1 MRTAPDLGLVFRFSL
16 LAIAWGCSFLFIKI
30 ALEGL
35 SPSQVVLGRLVL
47 GALTLGIVVLV
58 GRHRLPRELSVWLH
72 LGAVSLFLCVIPF
85 SLFAVAETQISSGLA
100 SIFNA
105 TTPLLTGLIAF
116 AALPKERLDAF
127 STAGILLGFA
137 GVAVVVGIWNLDA
150 GDGQLVGQLL
160 CLGATTCYGIAFVWL
175 RRFISPLGLPAAP
188 VAFLQVGLGAVVVLI
203 AAPFTALQPITLTPG
218 IVFSMLVLGALSTGL
233 AYLWN
238 TQVIAGWGATAASS
252 VTYLTPVVGVIAGIL
267 VLGESPSWNQPVGG
281 FIIIAGV
288 ALSRQREIRAAL
300 RPRATA

>member
-35 SPSQVVLGRLVL
+35 TPSQVVLGRLVL
-47 GALTLGIVVLV
+47 GALTLGVVVLV
-58 GRHRLPRELSVWLH
+58 GRHRLPRDPTVWLH
-72 LGAVSLFLCVIPF
+72 LGVVTLFLCVIPF

-116 AALPKERLDAF
+116 MALPKERLDFF
-127 STAGILLGFA
+127 STAGILLGFT
-137 GVAVVVGIWNLDA
+137 GVAVVVDIWNVSA
-150 GDGQLVGQLL
+150 GDSQLTGQLL
-160 CLGATTCYGIAFVWL
+160 CLGATTCYGIGFVWL
-175 RRFISPLGLPAAP
+175 RRFVSPRGLPAAP
-188 VAFLQVGLGAVVVLI
+188 VAFIQVVLGAVVVLL
-203 AAPFTALQPITLTPG
+203 AAPFISLTPITMTPR
-218 IVFSMLVLGALSTGL
+218 VASSMLALGALSTGL

-238 TQVIAGWGATAASS
+238 TQVVTGWGATAASS
-252 VTYLTPVVGVIAGIL
+252 VTYLTPVVGVIAGIM

-281 FIIIAGV
+281 LIIIAGV
-288 ALSRQREIRAAL
+288 MLSRQREIRAAL
-300 RPRATA
+300 RR